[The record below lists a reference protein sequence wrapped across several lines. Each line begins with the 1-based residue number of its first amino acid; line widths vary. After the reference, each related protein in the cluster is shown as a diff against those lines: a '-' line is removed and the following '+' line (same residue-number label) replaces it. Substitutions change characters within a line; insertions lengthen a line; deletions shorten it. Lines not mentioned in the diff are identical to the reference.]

1 MTFSFDTTPVRY
13 AVAAVLIA
21 LTGAVAPY
29 APAEANP
36 ANAGPKTDTKKR
48 VEKPR
53 RLSAEAE
60 HMAKLDAILKPLVSY
75 GPSDDDI
82 KRMKDAIA
90 AVRANDEINY
100 IERKAAIS
108 DPVGRKL
115 VEWIRLRAGTGSA
128 EDYRNWLSENP
139 DWPTRSTMIERMEEA
154 LFENGASA
162 ATIKSYFAK
171 SEPETGP
178 GVAAL
183 ASAYLAE
190 GNKAEASKLASKAW
204 REFDFPA
211 SLEAGFLTRFAGVID
226 ESDHK
231 WRFDRLLTDDVRWK
245 ANRKTRSATAK
256 RIIPLLSQGEQKA
269 ANARLAVFN
278 KSSKAGALIKALPS
292 KDATDWGLVF
302 HRAQLLR
309 RASKTDAAAKLILSA
324 PTDPKKIP
332 ELDEWWAE
340 RRELAYDALKE
351 GNPKLAYRLAKDA
364 GPLTVNPL
372 NEQRFMA
379 GWIALRYLNDKN
391 AADQHFKLFAKSA
404 DGPLSRAKAAY
415 WLGRVAEARGNKE
428 AAAKHYR
435 AATKD
440 RDTFHA
446 LLSMQKLEP
455 GRTHLKLP
463 MPALPTPEE
472 ARTFNNFDL
481 ARAAVLTH
489 KAGLSRH
496 YTRIFLVGLRNAL
509 TSEANSGMIAHL
521 AEALDDTQ
529 MAVRTAKSAV
539 ARGQNLYLYAYPVH
553 PFPAYTPLRTPPE
566 TALLLAIAR
575 QETEFE
581 HQTVS
586 GAGAKGLLQV
596 MTVTA
601 KHVCHD
607 YKIKCQI
614 KQLTADKS
622 YNAMIASAY
631 IADRMEDFSGSY
643 VLGFAGYNAGPGRAR
658 QWIRENGD
666 PRDPNVDIIDWIER
680 IPISETRNYVTKV
693 LSNVQIYRA
702 RLGDKAPLRLEQDL
716 QRARS
721 GAAGGSSRR
730 EPDTASN

>member
-1 MTFSFDTTPVRY
+1 MRY
-13 AVAAVLIA
+13 AIAAGVV
-21 LTGAVAPY
+21 AVAGAAAPY
-29 APAEANP
+29 SPALANP
-36 ANAGPKTDTKKR
+36 KGQSTAADTKKR

-53 RLSAEAE
+53 RLAAETE
-60 HMAKLDAILKPLVSY
+60 HMAKLDAILKPLISY
-75 GPSDDDI
+75 APSDDDI
-82 KRMKDAIA
+82 KRIKDAIA
-90 AVRANDEINY
+90 AIRANDQIHY
-100 IERKAAIS
+100 IERKAAIT

-115 VEWIRLRAGTGSA
+115 VEWLRLRAGTGSA
-128 EDYRNWLSENP
+128 EDYRDWLSENP

-162 ATIKSYFAK
+162 ATIKSYFTK

-178 GVAAL
+178 GFAAL

-190 GNKAEASKLASKAW
+190 GNKAEAQKLASKAW
-204 REFDFPA
+204 REFEFPT
-211 SLEAGFLTRFAGVID
+211 SLEAGFLKRFAGIID

-245 ANRKTRSATAK
+245 ANRKSRSATAK
-256 RIIPLLSQGEQKA
+256 RIIPLLSPGEQKT

-278 KSSKAGALIKALPS
+278 KSSKASALIKALPNH
-292 KDATDWGLVF
+292 DATDWGLVF

-324 PTDPKKIP
+324 PTDPQKIP

-372 NEQRFMA
+372 KEQQFMA
-379 GWIALRYLNDKN
+379 GWIALRYLNNKD
-391 AADQHFKLFAKSA
+391 AAETHFKALAKAA

-415 WLGRVAEARGNKE
+415 WRGRVAEARGNKE

-435 AATKD
+435 SATKD
-440 RDTFHA
+440 PDTFHA

-455 GRTHLKLP
+455 GRNRLKLP
-463 MPALPTPEE
+463 MPALPTPQE
-472 ARTFNNFDL
+472 ARTFNTFEL

-496 YTRIFLVGLRNAL
+496 YTRIFLVGLRNVL

-566 TALLLAIAR
+566 TALLLGIAR

-680 IPISETRNYVTKV
+680 IPITETRDYVTKV
-693 LSNVQIYRA
+693 LANVQVYRA

-716 QRARS
+716 QRARP
-721 GAAGGSSRR
+721 GAASGPSRR